1 MQPQRLVEAVP
12 QLLVVL
18 TQQRVLLAQAAY
30 LGQELSHQALQRGH
44 VGRQWGVRGGKQGL
58 HAPSV
63 GYALAQGKRRGS
75 NEEEFAPGRERG
87 PVHAGCGRW

>member
-18 TQQRVLLAQAAY
+18 AQLRVPLAQAAH
-30 LGQELSHQALQRGH
+30 LGQELADQFLQRGH
-44 VGRQWGVRGGKQGL
+44 VGRQRGVRVGEQGL

-63 GYALAQGKRRGS
+63 GYASPEGQRRGLHGG
-75 NEEEFAPGRERG
+75 A
-87 PVHAGCGRW
+87 